1 MEFVELNPD
10 QRRETVNTQ
19 QRFQARQ
26 AALARRNA
34 YRGSMVWS
42 TSRGH
47 DYLLRAGYDKSGR
60 RRQVSLGPRSEKT
73 ENIKAEFERG
83 RDEAEKRFAAIEAA
97 MARQSAVNSA
107 LGLGRVPLLSARIL
121 RAIDASGLL
130 GAGIRVLGTHAI
142 YAYEAVCGVRLDPG
156 LTTTGDVDL
165 LFDARKSLAFI
176 AMEEVEE
183 ASLIR
188 LLRKVDKSFARTE
201 QTFRAANDEGFLVD
215 LIKPLRTPPWTNEPA
230 KIGEDPAD
238 LSAVEIVGLTW
249 HESAS
254 SFEAV
259 AIDEKGQ
266 PLRIVTSDPRVFAI
280 HKYWLSKRS
289 DHFD

>member
-1 MEFVELNPD
+1 MFHQSVGRQIGRNCWNIGFAMEFVELNPD

-26 AALARRNA
+26 AASARRNA

-142 YAYEAVCGVRLDPG
+142 YAYEAACGVRLDPG

-165 LFDARKSLAFI
+165 LFDARKSLDFI
-176 AMEEVEE
+176 AKEEFEE
-183 ASLIR
+183 SLS
-188 LLRKVDKSFARTE
+188 LAE
-201 QTFRAANDEGFLVD
+201 
-215 LIKPLRTPPWTNEPA
+215 
-230 KIGEDPAD
+230 
-238 LSAVEIVGLTW
+238 
-249 HESAS
+249 
-254 SFEAV
+254 
-259 AIDEKGQ
+259 
-266 PLRIVTSDPRVFAI
+266 
-280 HKYWLSKRS
+280 RS
-289 DHFD
+289 QR